1 MQNTAA
7 VKPQQPKG
15 GFVSS
20 LINPFGSNM
29 PVAPPQAGIVDQTNK

>member
-7 VKPQQPKG
+7 AEKPQQPKG
-15 GFVSS
+15 LISS

-29 PVAPPQAGIVDQTNK
+29 PVAQSKTGIVDQTNK